1 MAYFAYSLQSCTIST
16 RRLHTEDDFSL
27 YVGAVITL
35 VEYSGEC
42 WTVGTLELTD
52 NLPIA
57 ATVLGVCQ
65 SCQDCVPVDPP
76 KFVRTEPKPVMEYFQ
91 TTVSE
96 QDIFD
101 TVRFANNYYSLF
113 LQLQHGITGPQDNI
127 DLDKAYIKK
136 QLIDLEASKVLSS
149 CTITPDPDP
158 VICLEP
164 GQ

>member
-1 MAYFAYSLQSCTIST
+1 MASFAYPLQSCTIST
-16 RRLHTEDDFSL
+16 RKLYTLDDFSL

-35 VEYSGEC
+35 IEYSGEC
-42 WTVGTLELTD
+42 WTVGERELTD
-52 NLPIA
+52 DIPIS
-57 ATVLGVCQ
+57 ATVLGVCE
-65 SCQDCVPVDPP
+65 SCQECVPVDPP

-113 LQLQHGITGPQDNI
+113 LQLQHGITGPQENI
-127 DLDKAYIKK
+127 DIDKFYIKK
-136 QLIDLEASKVLSS
+136 QLIDLENSKVLAS
-149 CTITPDPDP
+149 CEITTDPTP
-158 VICLEP
+158 TICLEP